1 MDRRQQL
8 NLLYLLYLRKKKR
21 QCRIHWIH
29 PTNKQ
34 RDTLGAFATLYKELR
49 SDHVKFF
56 GYFCMSMNTFDALLQ
71 CLHLHLQH
79 ENTKMRDAIPPVER
93 LAVTIRYLASGHTFT
108 DLHYAFRMGIST
120 ISGIVNS
127 VCRTIWAVLQEKCI
141 PKPSL
146 QKLQEIAEGFEKKA
160 YFPHCI
166 GAVDGKQIRTTKSQ
180 GSGSVNSNYKDCFS
194 VVLMAV
200 ADSDYRFTFVD
211 VDGYGNACDSSI
223 FKNTSFWKSIDE
235 NELPLPE
242 PKPLPGSDQPCV
254 PYVIVGDEA
263 FGLHSNLMRP
273 FGGKQLS
280 IAKKV
285 FNYRLNKARLYVE
298 HAFGILNN
306 KWKILHRPL
315 NVSPELAV
323 NIVKACCI
331 LHNFVQER
339 ERYNF
344 EDTLTIIGLDD
355 VPRALSV
362 RSGAPANFIRNA
374 FTDYFMSKTG
384 SLSRQFSKI

>member
-1 MDRRQQL
+1 MVLQD
-8 NLLYLLYLRKKKR
+8 
-21 QCRIHWIH
+21 
-29 PTNKQ
+29 
-34 RDTLGAFATLYKELR
+34 
-49 SDHVKFF
+49 SFF
-56 GYFCMSMNTFDALLQ
+56 QNRPL
-71 CLHLHLQH
+71 
-79 ENTKMRDAIPPVER
+79 
-93 LAVTIRYLASGHTFT
+93 YLASGHTFT
-108 DLHYAFRMGIST
+108 DLHYTFRMGIST

-127 VCRTIWAVLQEKCI
+127 VCQTIWAVLQEKCI

-146 QKLQEIAEGFEKKA
+146 QQLQGIAEGFEKKA

-166 GAVDGKQIRTTKSQ
+166 GAVDGKQIRTSKSQ
-180 GSGSVNSNYKDCFS
+180 GSGSVQSNYKDCFS

-211 VDGYGNACDSSI
+211 VGAYGNACDSSI

-242 PKPLPGSDQPCV
+242 PKPLPGSYHACV

-280 IAKKV
+280 IAKRV
-285 FNYRLNKARLYVE
+285 FNYRLNKARLYIE
-298 HAFGILNN
+298 HAFGILSN
-306 KWKILHRPL
+306 KWRILHRPL
-315 NVSPELAV
+315 NVSLELAV

-331 LHNFVQER
+331 LHNFLQDR

-344 EDTLTIIGLDD
+344 EDTVTIIGLDD
-355 VPRALSV
+355 LPRALSV
-362 RSGAPANFIRNA
+362 RSGTPANLIRNA

-384 SLSRQFSKI
+384 SLSWQFSKI